1 MNYLFRKVL
10 LCLLL
15 TGGCFFPAQSQILH
29 DKDTQHL
36 VLEALRNLYNF
47 EFREA
52 EPFQQKI
59 RARYPDHPVNPLLQA
74 IQLYW
79 QYLPLVENQAMAGKY
94 EAYLRQ
100 SLQQAEKMRSA
111 DKHDTE
117 ATFFL
122 LASHS
127 YLAML
132 ESDRGDFMKAL
143 GEAKRTYTYMR
154 KGFKLMDQNP
164 EFFFSTGLYNYYREQ
179 YPEDH
184 GIVKPFMFFFQGG
197 NKTLGL
203 KQMDTAFEKSLFSRT
218 EAAYYLVHVFLKH
231 ENSPARAL
239 HYSQPIYRE
248 FPENLLYLTRH
259 AEALTLAGHY
269 QEAEPLAQQLTQKK
283 GYVFRSAGETFLGLI
298 LEKGKK
304 NDAAAAAHYQR
315 VIKEKI
321 NEQYTQDYHAM
332 AYAGLARIA
341 DRAGQTKQAREYYA
355 KAGKLGEYRSTLQEV
370 KAYGK

>member
-259 AEALTLAGHY
+259 TEALTLAGHY

-304 NDAAAAAHYQR
+304 NDAAAAAYYQR